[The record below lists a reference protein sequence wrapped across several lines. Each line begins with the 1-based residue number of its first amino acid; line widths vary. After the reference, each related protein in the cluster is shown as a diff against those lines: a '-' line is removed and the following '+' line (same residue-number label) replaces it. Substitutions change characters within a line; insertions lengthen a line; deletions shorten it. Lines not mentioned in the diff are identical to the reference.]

1 MLFSSDIASLKPAAR
16 TLARLS
22 FLGLAVGVFLTAPA
36 SALVYTYE
44 NATPGTIPEIGS
56 DANCNGG
63 SALVRVFDV
72 NDSFT
77 VTGIAL
83 GLNITHED
91 RGQIRAILNA
101 PNGSSIVIVAQN
113 GDTNPNYDIYLSPL
127 SDGGGSNPL
136 NDGDNDPLTEPYYHR
151 LVNIN
156 SAFFGGNSA
165 GDWTLRVCDRDTAGN
180 TGTFNRARLVLT
192 SSATFT
198 PVCTSRTTFDFCP
211 GACDEIVFPGAGLT
225 TGGVTLTQTSTTLSD
240 ADGTARNFRIVDTQ
254 TGGEF
259 GYYVT
264 EFDADAG
271 EVELVRS
278 ETLWGFSPVVQDL
291 QWKQMDQDRSS
302 WEDYVRVRG
311 LNGTAEVP
319 YNITTA
325 ASPAYTFYGE
335 MLETDNDSS
344 PGDVFGN
351 AFWNFSGPVSAIR
364 SEYWTGDDF
373 GNPAQ
378 QFIGYGAGLYCA
390 FDYGDAPNTY
400 GTQLA
405 NGARH
410 VLGTRELWL
419 GANRPDGESNGQPG
433 GGVATADDL
442 AALGGVNDEDGLVGS
457 FPACPNNGTYSV
469 TVSASDIRT
478 AGTNGVI
485 RGYIDWNR
493 DGDFGEGNERSRA
506 ITVTRTAIDPS
517 NFVLTW
523 GAGSGGGGAVPAN
536 CGGTASTFARFRYS
550 SNTAAVDS
558 PTGQAADGE
567 VEDYQIS
574 ASTLPVTLAR
584 VETVPNGNSISVR
597 FTTSTE
603 SGNVGFRIW
612 GRRLQGRQ
620 ALLGTV
626 KSKGSD
632 SFVPQSYEATVPGVG
647 ITSIQIEDV
656 SAFAENRMHGPF
668 AVGTVAGEAPAAAT
682 IDWAAIKDETGI
694 VTDLDRVLAA
704 ELSDTDSAAGLAS
717 FAGTTA
723 SSASGLLLVRNEGIH
738 RVTYEELRAA
748 GIDLAGVPAG
758 RIAIVDNGVGVPRA
772 VSTVGATFG
781 PGGSIEFLAR
791 PQLTLASPVD
801 AYVIKIDSA
810 KAVAAGNLM
819 AAGGSTGVTSATD
832 TYRPNRTY
840 SPSAPNGDPWFDDK
854 ALAWGA
860 PATLSRTFDLPN
872 LADGSVN
879 LTVRVWGYGDQ
890 PGVTPDHHVI
900 VKVNGTEVGQGTF
913 DGVTPWEPEF
923 DVAGVVSET
932 GNTFE
937 LLIPGDTG
945 YAFDYIALEGFEVSY
960 RRSTVAL
967 GERFKG
973 TVQAS
978 GGFAIG
984 GFGAGQSI
992 SVWQVSGAS
1001 ALRGTQRPVGGA
1013 VSALAGPGV
1022 VYAASQSALYRPGI
1036 AAGIPAAKASSAAQ
1050 YVIVTHPAFASS
1062 LGNLVALE
1070 QGRGFT
1076 TEVVTTDRIFAAYSD
1091 HASSAASIKS
1101 FLSASIANG
1110 NLRYALLVGA
1120 DTTDPYDHLGAGAV
1134 SYVPTD
1140 YRNFAQYVV
1149 YSPTDESL
1157 VDVQGDGLGDVA
1169 IGRLPVRTPA
1179 ELEAVVEKLLA
1190 WEANI
1195 AAGTPSALLAA
1206 GASDSERMLSTLN
1219 EAYAGGLP
1227 TWSTDLAQVD
1237 DSDAPTVRQAVLD
1250 SINAG
1255 TDLVSYVGHSSM
1267 GQWDF
1272 TPILKW
1278 QDAGTLTNAGMPNLF
1293 TAWGCWNSYY
1303 VEPTIESLSARLLR
1317 EPNAG
1322 AAGAIGATT
1331 LTSESSHRQLGNLFF
1346 ARVNAGARTVGEAFH
1361 GAKADLQQQGGGADA
1376 IYGMTLLGDPAM
1388 SLPAT
1393 PSSNARH

>member
-1 MLFSSDIASLKPAAR
+1 MSFSSDNASLKFAVR
-16 TLARLS
+16 
-22 FLGLAVGVFLTAPA
+22 GLASICLLGVALLAAATPA
-36 SALVYTYE
+36 GALVHTYE
-44 NATPGTIPEIGS
+44 NTTSGSIPELGT
-56 DANCNGG
+56 DALCNGG
-63 SALVRVFDV
+63 TALVRTFSVP
-72 NDSFT
+72 DSFT
-77 VTGIAL
+77 VSAIGL
-83 GLNITHED
+83 GLNITHSE
-91 RGQIRAILNA
+91 RGHIRAVLNA
-101 PNGSSIVIVAQN
+101 PNGSSAVFVTQ
-113 GDTNPNYDIYLSPL
+113 DEDDDQDNYDIYISPL
-127 SDGGGSNPL
+127 TDGGGSNPL
-136 NDGDNDPLTEPYYHR
+136 DDGDTDPITEPFYHR
-151 LVNIN
+151 LVNVN
-156 SAFFGGNSA
+156 TLFFVGNA
-165 GDWTLRVCDRDTAGN
+165 VGTWTLRVCDRDGGGAL
-180 TGTFNRARLVLT
+180 GTFNRARLVLNST
-192 SSATFT
+192 AVFT

-211 GACDEIVFPGAGLT
+211 GACDDIDFPPAGIT
-225 TGGVTLTQTSTTLSD
+225 TGGVTLTLTNTTLTN
-240 ADGTARNFRIVDTQ
+240 ATASGRNFSIVDTQ

-264 EFDADAG
+264 EFDASAAQ
-271 EVELVRS
+271 VELVRS
-278 ETLWGFSPVVQDL
+278 ETSWAFSPVVQDL
-291 QWKQMDQDRSS
+291 QWKQMDQDRDG

-311 LNGTAEVP
+311 LNNGAEVR
-319 YNITTA
+319 YNYTTSGA
-325 ASPAYTFYGE
+325 PSYQIAGE
-335 MLETDNDSS
+335 MLETDTDSQ
-344 PGDVFGN
+344 PANTFGN
-351 AFWNFSGPVSAIR
+351 AFWNFNGPVSGIR
-364 SEYWTGDDF
+364 SEYWAGDDF
-373 GNPAQ
+373 ANPSQ
-378 QFIGYGAGLYCA
+378 QFIGYGSGLYCA
-390 FDYGDAPNTY
+390 YDLGDAPATY
-400 GTQLA
+400 GTTFA
-405 NGARH
+405 GNGGRH
-410 VLGTRELWL
+410 VLGSRELWL
-419 GANRPDGESNGQPG
+419 GVNRPDGEGEGAANVVANG
-433 GGVATADDL
+433 DDL
-442 AALGGVNDEDGLVGS
+442 AAIGGTDDEDGVTAP
-457 FPACPNNGTYSV
+457 FPTCPNNGTYSV

-478 AGTNGVI
+478 SGTNGVI

-493 DGDFGEGNERSRA
+493 DGDFTDTNERSRPT
-506 ITVTRTAIDPS
+506 TVPIGSADPS
-517 NFVLTW
+517 NFVITW
-523 GAGSGGGGAVPAN
+523 AAGGGGGGAVPAN
-536 CGGTASTFARFRYS
+536 CGGTATTFARFRYS
-550 SNTAAVDS
+550 SNTPAVDS
-558 PTGQAADGE
+558 PLGSAADGE

-620 ALLGTV
+620 VLLGTV